1 MGIFARLAQLIKSN
15 LNDLISRSED
25 PEKMLNQIVI
35 DMNNQLAEATKQ
47 VAVAIA
53 DEKRLA
59 KLVEQEAANS
69 TEWKRRAE
77 MAIRAGND
85 ELAREALARRKEH
98 EQLRVGYDA
107 QWTKQKVAVDQL
119 KKALRALNSKIEEA
133 KRKKNLLI
141 AQKQRAE
148 AQKAIHEAMGGL
160 RDQSAF
166 ETFDRMADR
175 IQRMEAEAEASAELA
190 EQYSG
195 DVLRS
200 KFDEL
205 EVTQG
210 ADEDLASL
218 KREMGLA
225 PPVAAPPAA
234 VRVAPPVAA
243 AAEPAATSVEQSAAG
258 LEQAEQDELAAA
270 LAELEAEEQGAQ
282 KRMKR

>member
-15 LNDLISRSED
+15 INDLISRSED

-59 KLVEQEAANS
+59 KQVEQEAANAA
-69 TEWKRRAE
+69 EWKRRAE

-85 ELAREALARRKEH
+85 ELAREALSRRKEH
-98 EQLRVGYDA
+98 DLLRKGYEEQ
-107 QWTKQKVAVDQL
+107 WHKQKAATDQL
-119 KKALRALNSKIEEA
+119 KKALRMLNNKIEEA

-148 AQKAIHEAMGGL
+148 AQKSIHEAMGGL

-166 ETFDRMADR
+166 ETFDRMAEQ
-175 IQRMEAEAEASAELA
+175 INKMEAEAEASAELA
-190 EQYSG
+190 EEYSG
-195 DVLRS
+195 DVLKS

-205 EVTQG
+205 EQTAG
-210 ADEDLASL
+210 ADMELIEL

-225 PPVAAPPAA
+225 EPAPEQPAQ
-234 VRVAPPVAA
+234 VRV
-243 AAEPAATSVEQSAAG
+243 EPAAPAPPSRSKE
-258 LEQAEQDELAAA
+258 EAEQDELAAA
-270 LAELEAEEQGAQ
+270 LAELEAEERAAQ
-282 KRMKR
+282 QRMKR

>member
-15 LNDLISRSED
+15 INDLISRSED

-59 KLVEQEAANS
+59 KQVEQEAANS
-69 TEWKRRAE
+69 AEWKRRAE

-85 ELAREALARRKEH
+85 ALAREALTRRKEH
-98 EQLRVGYDA
+98 EQLRLGYEQ
-107 QWTKQKVAVDQL
+107 QWEKQKAATEQL
-119 KKALRALNSKIEEA
+119 KKALRMLNSKIEEA

-166 ETFDRMADR
+166 ETFDRMADQ
-175 IQRMEAEAEASAELA
+175 INKMEAEAEASAELA
-190 EQYSG
+190 EEYSG
-195 DVLRS
+195 DVLKS

-205 EVTQG
+205 EQTAG
-210 ADEDLASL
+210 ADMDLMEL
-218 KREMGLA
+218 KREMGLEA
-225 PPVAAPPAA
+225 PAPEPAQVRVEAPAAPK
-234 VRVAPPVAA
+234 R
-243 AAEPAATSVEQSAAG
+243 TEQE
-258 LEQAEQDELAAA
+258 LEQDELAAA
-270 LAELEAEEQGAQ
+270 LAELEAEEQAAQ
-282 KRMKR
+282 RQMKR